1 MDTNA
6 DGSTITIFEPLAVIV
21 HKPLSARNQM
31 KQNVCET
38 ERGLP
43 ALKIEYVRSLN
54 QISTGSFPHCKSN
67 RKKTSLSPTIQ
78 IDEKVSEEI

>member
-1 MDTNA
+1 
-6 DGSTITIFEPLAVIV
+6 
-21 HKPLSARNQM
+21 M

-54 QISTGSFPHCKSN
+54 QISAGSLPHCKSN
-67 RKKTSLSPTIQ
+67 RKKPRFRRQYKSMKKSVRKSDCLSFDP
-78 IDEKVSEEI
+78 KVS

>member
-1 MDTNA
+1 
-6 DGSTITIFEPLAVIV
+6 
-21 HKPLSARNQM
+21 M

-78 IDEKVSEEI
+78 IDEKVSEEIWLLVIRSESVVTRSDDW